1 VEHFFSHFKDL
12 GPWAASVVGAVLIKI
27 GHTLTKEIRSLKE
40 TQVKA
45 DLAYEEVS
53 ERVPTVKA
61 RYETWAA
68 HR

>member
-1 VEHFFSHFKDL
+1 VENVLLHLKDL
-12 GPWAASVVGAVLIKI
+12 GPWAASAVGAVLIKI

-53 ERVPTVKA
+53 ERVPSVKA
-61 RYETWAA
+61 RYATWAA